1 MAKFIDRLRLC
12 PQANPILPTMP
23 SIKLLALIC
32 CLGLTACASL
42 SIPKQPS
49 DDYIAG
55 LLAENQFDTAL
66 KAVDQWQDNYPND
79 LELPKQRKHIT
90 QAISRF
96 ESTTLAT
103 AQQLDNK
110 GQWQE
115 AKSVYESALE
125 KVPSSPALQNAYS
138 EFSVRHL
145 TYLNG
150 LKEDLDVAQA
160 RHWLNISADIKALYQ
175 AAPNDP
181 EARAWQ
187 EKSHEERERLARR
200 MVNYGLAHEEKEHFG
215 TAALRYDLAY
225 QLDPGEFTKP
235 YHERAVKTFAQ
246 RKAKQKKRAR
256 EDQKRQRSKLS
267 LLIEEFDQHLAQRE
281 FRLARKTLRAMEV
294 IDAKSPEVLKR
305 RDQLDQQRSIALNQA
320 IQDGKNFY
328 TKGEFDNAIDAWQRA
343 LRLDPDNKELKENIQ
358 RAEKF
363 RENLQRLKQGS

>member
-55 LLAENQFDTAL
+55 LLAENQFDAAL

-160 RHWLNISADIKALYQ
+160 RHWLTSVQ
-175 AAPNDP
+175 
-181 EARAWQ
+181 
-187 EKSHEERERLARR
+187 
-200 MVNYGLAHEEKEHFG
+200 
-215 TAALRYDLAY
+215 T
-225 QLDPGEFTKP
+225 
-235 YHERAVKTFAQ
+235 
-246 RKAKQKKRAR
+246 
-256 EDQKRQRSKLS
+256 
-267 LLIEEFDQHLAQRE
+267 
-281 FRLARKTLRAMEV
+281 
-294 IDAKSPEVLKR
+294 
-305 RDQLDQQRSIALNQA
+305 
-320 IQDGKNFY
+320 
-328 TKGEFDNAIDAWQRA
+328 
-343 LRLDPDNKELKENIQ
+343 
-358 RAEKF
+358 
-363 RENLQRLKQGS
+363 